1 MAAVNMYEAK
11 ATLSSLVERA
21 IAGEEVILA
30 KAGKPLVRLVP
41 VTPEKPP
48 GKRVL
53 GGNGMGVTYIAPDF
67 DAPIWTDEE
76 LKEMGLA

>member
-41 VTPEKPP
+41 VVPEERSA
-48 GKRVL
+48 KRL
-53 GGNGMGVTYIAPDF
+53 SGGNDLGITYIAPDF
-67 DAPIWTDEE
+67 DDPIWTDEE
-76 LKEMGLA
+76 LEEMGLA